1 MTSGATMTGS
11 FCGTVVTTNL
21 VEVKRITTKVSPAA
35 RRISLRRAGIS
46 APGTLLWKEP
56 MPKLNNITPADWD
69 RDHANKEAEARKQFE
84 NDMDGLSDSQ
94 RRKYALRSCA
104 DAGEAREIAEGGM

>member
-1 MTSGATMTGS
+1 MTSGATTTGNS
-11 FCGTVVTTNL
+11 CGTVVTIDP
-21 VEVKRITTKVSPAA
+21 VGPKKITMKVSPAT
-35 RRISLRRAGIS
+35 RWISLRRAGIS

-69 RDHANKEAEARKQFE
+69 RDHSEKEARARKQFE

-94 RRKYALRSCA
+94 RRKWALRSCA